1 MTEKFSI
8 TIAKNSKVEHGPFI
22 FMTVN
27 FSTVV
32 SIFACIYLHNLSL
45 FFKILFAYFGAFQQ
59 YGSIFRNLTTTTTGW
74 NKIL

>member
-1 MTEKFSI
+1 MTFDIDETDDGKFSI

-22 FMTVN
+22 MSN

-45 FFKILFAYFGAFQQ
+45 FF
-59 YGSIFRNLTTTTTGW
+59 
-74 NKIL
+74 